1 MAQNL
6 CFSNRSFAS
15 GLIVLIGLLVPQLL
29 FGAELSVTP
38 MFQEVVINDEREA
51 QAEVT
56 LTNTTQAITPF
67 RLSVYDFGNLDESGG
82 VAFLGA
88 KGDLRSNYALAEW
101 MKIDRD
107 TVSLAPGES
116 ATIQVT
122 IRNDDTLAP
131 GGHYGAVVFQ
141 SAKDPERGA
150 PNTIAINHMVAALLF
165 VKKVGGAN
173 PKLALIEQ
181 QETSGPFRLPEMTL
195 RFRNEGNVHVVPRGM
210 LELRDPA
217 GRLVAKGIINEATS
231 LVLPET
237 ERLFPVKLF
246 PVKRAWLPGWY
257 TLDTS
262 YRFDGEEQ
270 FTVSTKRYFSFPPL
284 TLGLGL
290 FLGGVYVAWRSWRR
304 RKLRVQTKTGV

>member
-1 MAQNL
+1 M
-6 CFSNRSFAS
+6 
-15 GLIVLIGLLVPQLL
+15 VLNGLLAPQFL
-29 FGAELSVTP
+29 FGAGLSVAP
-38 MFQEVVINDEREA
+38 MFQEVVVNDEREV

-56 LTNTTQAITPF
+56 LTNTTGVTTSF

-82 VAFLGA
+82 AAFLGA
-88 KGDLRSNYALAEW
+88 KGDLGSNYALAQW
-101 MKIDRD
+101 MQLDRD
-107 TVSLAPGES
+107 MISLTPGES

-141 SAKDPERGA
+141 SAEDPERGA
-150 PNTIAINHMVAALLF
+150 PNTIAINHMVASLLF
-165 VKKVGGAN
+165 VKKIGGAN
-173 PKLALIEQ
+173 PQLALIEEK
-181 QETSGPFRLPEMTL
+181 ETKYFFRPPEIEL

-210 LELRDPA
+210 IELRDPTD
-217 GRLVAKGIINEATS
+217 RLVAKGIINEATS

-237 ERLFPVKLF
+237 ERVFPVNLF
-246 PVKRAWLPGWY
+246 SVGRAWLPGWY

-270 FTVSTKRYFSFPPL
+270 FTVSTKRLFFFPPL

-290 FLGGVYVAWRSWRR
+290 FLGGVYAGWCSWRR
-304 RKLRVQTKTGV
+304 RKLRMQINSEV